1 MAACRMAR
9 CAAVALAAGA
19 LVVGAFTAPAGAASS
34 GGTVQGE
41 GHQATQRVLDA
52 MVRAGVPGITAQAR
66 DRRGVWRSTSG
77 VGDRTTGR
85 PRSVDDHFRVAS
97 ITKTFVATVLLQQEA
112 EGRIALDDTVE
123 RWLPG
128 VVRGNGND
136 GRRISVRQL
145 LNHTSGI
152 YDYTD
157 DPGYLKKYVQAPG
170 FLRHRY
176 DTVTPDLAVRTAL
189 SHRPGFEPGA
199 RYGYSNTNYVLAA
212 LIMEKAGGRSYE
224 DEVRRRII
232 EPLGLHGTVLPG
244 HSVDVPEPSGRAYS
258 TLSTDPGAR
267 KIYDVTRQN
276 ASQSWG
282 DGDIIS
288 TTADL
293 NRFFSALIRG
303 ELLPP
308 AQLAEMKTT
317 VPHPQNPAYRYGLGI
332 ATIKAA
338 CGVWLW
344 GNDGGWLGSSSQAV
358 TTEDGRHTLALN
370 LNGDWGVPSGA
381 GADIMKAE
389 FCSPAGS

>member
-1 MAACRMAR
+1 M
-9 CAAVALAAGA
+9 
-19 LVVGAFTAPAGAASS
+19 
-34 GGTVQGE
+34 
-41 GHQATQRVLDA
+41 
-52 MVRAGVPGITAQAR
+52 
-66 DRRGVWRSTSG
+66 
-77 VGDRTTGR
+77 TGR
-85 PRSVDDHFRVAS
+85 PRSVDDRFRIAS

-112 EGRIALDDTVE
+112 EGRIGLDDKVE

-157 DPGYLKKYVQAPG
+157 DPGHLKKYVRAPG

-176 DTVTPDLAVRTAL
+176 DAVTPDLAVRTAL

-224 DEVRRRII
+224 DEVRTRII

-244 HSVDVPEPSGRAYS
+244 RSVDVPEPSSRAYS
-258 TLSTDPGAR
+258 TLGTDPGAR

-288 TTADL
+288 TAADL

-303 ELLPP
+303 ELLP
-308 AQLAEMKTT
+308 AEQLAEMKTT
-317 VPHPQNPAYRYGLGI
+317 VAHPQNPAYRYGLGI
-332 ATIKAA
+332 ATFKAA

-344 GNDGGWLGSSSQAV
+344 GNDGGWIGSFSQAV

-370 LNGDWGVPSGA
+370 LNGDWSVPDSA
-381 GADIMKAE
+381 GTDLLKAE